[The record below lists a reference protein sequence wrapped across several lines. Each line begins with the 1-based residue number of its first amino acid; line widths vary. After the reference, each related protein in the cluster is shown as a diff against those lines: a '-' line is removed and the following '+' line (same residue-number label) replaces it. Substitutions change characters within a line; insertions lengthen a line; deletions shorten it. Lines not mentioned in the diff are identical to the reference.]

1 MSPFVGRD
9 GQKYFRAN
17 HAVEIAVDA
26 IEIASSIQRLV
37 LVPGDDDFTALA
49 DALQRKG
56 IRFSVLSTMKG
67 EKPMVS
73 NQLRRSADEFL
84 EMADLLPRIGR
95 EPG

>member
-1 MSPFVGRD
+1 
-9 GQKYFRAN
+9 
-17 HAVEIAVDA
+17 
-26 IEIASSIQRLV
+26 
-37 LVPGDDDFTALA
+37 
-49 DALQRKG
+49 
-56 IRFSVLSTMKG
+56 MKG